1 MIIIISIK
9 MINKISLHLTHT
21 EIESDSRIL
30 KEMSCLFSVGFQV
43 VGLGV
48 LLNEGAKKSEI
59 DFLADIRA
67 IQLRSRRWTFLPRT
81 LRHLASLCELVTKML
96 PSAIKKK
103 PDVVHCH
110 DTLVL
115 PLGVIVKLFTR
126 AKLVYD
132 AHELESNRNG
142 LTPLQGWLTLW
153 TEKLLWRFVD
163 ALIVVSPSIQSW
175 YLQKLGA
182 KPSAVIMNAPLYDD
196 DGVSGGTYLREKF
209 NIPPDQRIFIYV
221 GILGAG
227 RGLDL
232 ITEAFTHPTVTSH
245 VVFLGYG
252 EFSEDLKHLA
262 SRHANVHVHEAV
274 PHSMVVP
281 IVKSADFGLCLVQ
294 NVSLSDYYCLPNK
307 LFEYCF
313 AGVPILASDF
323 PDIRAVLQAYGI
335 GECCSL
341 DPVDIRQAVRE
352 LATTSKT
359 FHFADVTPLSW
370 QAQESKLVDLYRQVL
385 TIPTV

>member
-1 MIIIISIK
+1 MTYIFHI
-9 MINKISLHLTHT
+9 THT
-21 EIESDSRIL
+21 EINSDSRIL
-30 KEMSCLFSVGFQV
+30 KEMGSLASAGFQV
-43 VGLGV
+43 GGLGV
-48 LLNEGAKKSEI
+48 TLDEGAKRSEI
-59 DFLADIRA
+59 GFEANICA
-67 IQLRSRRWTFLPRT
+67 IQLRTRRWTFLPRT
-81 LRHLASLCELVTKML
+81 LRHVASLCELVVKML
-96 PSAIKKK
+96 PRAIKQK

-132 AHELESNRNG
+132 AHELESDRNG
-142 LTPLQGWLTLW
+142 LTPLQGRLTLW
-153 TEKLLWRFVD
+153 AEKLLWRFVD

-196 DGVSGGTYLREKF
+196 DGVSGGSYLRERF

-221 GILGAG
+221 GILGTG

-232 ITEAFTHPTVTSH
+232 ITAAFTHPAVVSH

-252 EFSEDLKHLA
+252 DLAETLKTLA
-262 SRHANVHVHEAV
+262 SQHSNIHVHEAV
-274 PHSMVVP
+274 PHSQVVS

-323 PDIRAVLQAYGI
+323 PDIKKVLEAYGI
-335 GECCSL
+335 GECCNL
-341 DPVDIRQAVRE
+341 DAFSVRE
-352 LATTSKT
+352 AVIELANSEKS
-359 FHFADVTPLSW
+359 FLFSDLIPLSW
-370 QAQESKLVDLYRQVL
+370 QAQEQKLQDLYRQL
-385 TIPTV
+385 LNPSSTQI